1 MPKNSPK
8 KTTVDSA
15 KKREKLETL
24 KQLRS
29 LTHTLDNAF
38 EIPGVG
44 YRIGWDAIIGLIPG
58 IGDAIM
64 LVPSGY
70 IVYQAYRLGAPR
82 STLTRMVI
90 NLGLETLVGSVP
102 LIGDLFDATW
112 KSNARNLYLLEQH
125 LGPSDEVMFERPSNK
140 GPVLLLLGALAVL
153 GGGIVLTVWLL
164 VWLFQRINFPSA

>member
-1 MPKNSPK
+1 MPKRKPGRAAK
-8 KTTVDSA
+8 DSA
-15 KKREKLETL
+15 QNREKLETL

-38 EIPGVG
+38 EIPGTG
-44 YRIGWDAIIGLIPG
+44 YRVGWDAIIGLVPG

-82 STLTRMVI
+82 STLIQMGV
-90 NLGLETLVGSVP
+90 NLGLETLIGSVP

-112 KSNARNLYLLEQH
+112 KSNARNLHLLEQH
-125 LGPSDEVMFERPSNK
+125 LGPTDEVMFEKPSNK
-140 GPVLLLLGALAVL
+140 GPVLFLLGALVVV
-153 GGGIVLTVWLL
+153 GGGIALVVWLL
-164 VWLFQRINFPSA
+164 VLLFQRTN

>member
-1 MPKNSPK
+1 MPKDTAAN
-8 KTTVDSA
+8 SA
-15 KKREKLETL
+15 KDREKLETL

-44 YRIGWDAIIGLIPG
+44 YRVGWDAIIGLIPG
-58 IGDAIM
+58 IGDMVM

-82 STLTRMVI
+82 STLTRMVFNI
-90 NLGLETLVGSVP
+90 GLETLAGSVP

-112 KSNARNLYLLEQH
+112 KSNVRNLYLLEQH
-125 LGPSDEVMFERPSNK
+125 LGPSDEVVFERPSNK
-140 GPVLLLLGALAVL
+140 GPIFLLLGALAVV
-153 GGGIVLTVWLL
+153 GGGVVLVVWLL
-164 VWLFQRINFPSA
+164 VWLFGRIN

>member
-1 MPKNSPK
+1 MPKD
-8 KTTVDSA
+8 TAARSA
-15 KKREKLETL
+15 KNREKLETL

-44 YRIGWDAIIGLIPG
+44 YRVGWDAIIGLIPG
-58 IGDAIM
+58 IGDMVM

-82 STLTRMVI
+82 STLTRMVFNI
-90 NLGLETLVGSVP
+90 GLETLAGSVP

-112 KSNARNLYLLEQH
+112 KSNVRNLYLLEQH
-125 LGPSDEVMFERPSNK
+125 LGPSDEVVFERPSNK
-140 GPVLLLLGALAVL
+140 GPIFLLLGALAVV
-153 GGGIVLTVWLL
+153 GGGVVLVVWLL
-164 VWLFQRINFPSA
+164 VWLFGRIN

>member
-1 MPKNSPK
+1 MPKD
-8 KTTVDSA
+8 TAARSA
-15 KKREKLETL
+15 KDREKLETL

-44 YRIGWDAIIGLIPG
+44 YRVGWDAIIGLIPG

-82 STLTRMVI
+82 STLTRMVFNI
-90 NLGLETLVGSVP
+90 GLETLAGSVP

-112 KSNARNLYLLEQH
+112 KSNVRNLYLLEQH
-125 LGPSDEVMFERPSNK
+125 LGPSDEVVFERPSNK
-140 GPVLLLLGALAVL
+140 GPIFLLLGALAVV
-153 GGGIVLTVWLL
+153 GGGIVLVVWLL
-164 VWLFQRINFPSA
+164 VWLFGRIS

>member
-1 MPKNSPK
+1 MPKN
-8 KTTVDSA
+8 TTASSA
-15 KKREKLETL
+15 KNKEKLETL

-44 YRIGWDAIIGLIPG
+44 YRVGWDAIIGLVPG

-82 STLTRMVI
+82 STLTRMVF
-90 NLGLETLVGSVP
+90 NLGLETVVGSVP

-125 LGPSDEVMFERPSNK
+125 LGPTDEVVFERPSNTT
-140 GPVLLLLGALAVL
+140 PLLLLLGVLAII
-153 GGGIVLTVWLL
+153 GGGVALLIWLF
-164 VWLFQRINFPSA
+164 VWLFQNVSLPAA